1 MVTGRHGVGHKA
13 CADRRGGGSP
23 PDGSIMA
30 PHLLR
35 AGILAFFG
43 MPPLIWNQASASPM
57 RRTELLTK
65 SRPHVATR
73 DIAEGTVRG
82 M

>member
-1 MVTGRHGVGHKA
+1 MGSGIKRVRCRAQAG
-13 CADRRGGGSP
+13 RRGGGSP

-73 DIAEGTVRG
+73 DS
-82 M
+82 